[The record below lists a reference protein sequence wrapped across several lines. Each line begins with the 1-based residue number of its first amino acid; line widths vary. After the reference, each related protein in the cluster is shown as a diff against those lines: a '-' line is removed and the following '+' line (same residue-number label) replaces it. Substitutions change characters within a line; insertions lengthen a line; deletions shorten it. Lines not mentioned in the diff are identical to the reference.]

1 MTFDGSVSA
10 VSNEPARRSQA
21 RGDIPLAAAISD
33 DGHRFPVVS
42 CEHSFNHAV
51 ASGVKANT
59 VADAEF
65 QHLGM
70 RTHLLQE
77 TKPLDNPVI
86 QVDQFSLAQPVDVGS
101 LSFATLAGRKS

>member
-1 MTFDGSVSA
+1 V
-10 VSNEPARRSQA
+10 
-21 RGDIPLAAAISD
+21 AAAIGD
-33 DGHRFPVVS
+33 DGHRFPIVS
-42 CEHSFNHAV
+42 CEHPFNHAV

-77 TKPLDNPVI
+77 TKPLDDPVI
-86 QVDQFSLAQPVDVGS
+86 QVDEFSLAQPVDVDLCHLPPS
-101 LSFATLAGRKS
+101 